1 MKALLK
7 DFVTT
12 LIQYFIPFFIL
23 FWIFIL
29 IITFQCFR
37 MSLSED
43 IIESAL
49 ILMVPLFGI
58 SFVLLYMKFKKIDI
72 SFIKKRKV
80 DKSLFDDIV
89 ATLGINIGFSWIVY
103 LFISLFMEI
112 QGNID
117 IEQVQNNFLFSLIVQ
132 GILIPIDEELFFRG
146 FLPKKLENH
155 KRISLMIVISL
166 FFGIAHFN
174 LYVSIST
181 LFMSFCMLILL
192 YKHHSIYPCIF
203 IHIFN
208 NSLNLLAGYLDSN
221 DINLA
226 FIIMGL
232 FILYGIIYLLRKRNT
247 IFSEIQDLI
256 FKNSTI
262 S

>member
-7 DFVTT
+7 DFIST
-12 LIQYFIPFFIL
+12 LIKYFIPYFIF

-29 IITFQCFR
+29 IITFQCLR

-43 IIESAL
+43 VINSVITFVL
-49 ILMVPLFGI
+49 PLFGI
-58 SFVLLYMKFKKIDI
+58 SFVLIYMKFKKIDV
-72 SFIKKRKV
+72 SFIKKVKL
-80 DKSLFDDIV
+80 DKSLFNDV
-89 ATLGINIGFSWIVY
+89 FATLGLIIGFSWIVSI
-103 LFISLFMEI
+103 FISLFMDI

-117 IEQVQNNFLFSLIVQ
+117 IEYVQNNFLFALLVE

-146 FLPKKLENH
+146 FLSKKLDSH
-155 KRISLMIVISL
+155 KRILLMIVISA

-174 LYVSIST
+174 LYISIST

-203 IHIFN
+203 IHILY
-208 NSLNLLAGYLDSN
+208 NSLNLLAAYLDSN
-221 DINLA
+221 NINLA

-232 FILYGIIYLLRKRNT
+232 FVLYGIIYLIRKRKT
-247 IFSEIQDLI
+247 IISEIQNLI
-256 FKNSTI
+256 YLK
-262 S
+262 